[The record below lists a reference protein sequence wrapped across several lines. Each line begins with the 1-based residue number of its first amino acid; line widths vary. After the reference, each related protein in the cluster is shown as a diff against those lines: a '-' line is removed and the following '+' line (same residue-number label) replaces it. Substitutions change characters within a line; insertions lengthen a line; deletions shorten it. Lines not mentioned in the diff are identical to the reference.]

1 MPEFLRTTIGQFN
14 STDGH
19 WQPRAANVR
28 AVEPA
33 AELPGAQRGS
43 LYMLV
48 EVRGAGGGHPALYRQ
63 MLNAAQTAFYE
74 MGDTVESALRQA
86 VRNVH
91 MVLRR
96 ANEGLPE
103 AGWSGGISLA
113 VRYADQLVIAQA
125 GPALAMVSHPKTVD
139 QFPAELGDWGQP
151 LGSDLRPEV
160 QIFDAT
166 VEAGSMLLLAQSDWP
181 DHVTPEA
188 LAVAAATPDVALASQ
203 YLSQLAGNADL
214 SALLISFARDIP
226 ELHEEPQK
234 PLIAAAPGRP
244 SAETSTT
251 GTKPAGKG
259 LLGGAG
265 RLLGRSRSE
274 EQPIEPTEARV
285 APFERVASPAP
296 APAAAAESQARS
308 AVGSASQSYFPPE
321 AEPLPAAR
329 TPWPEQEWVR
339 EPVAQ
344 EAATQPAAVQPT
356 ALQPRQARSRW
367 WLLLAFVVIPLLI
380 GGIVL
385 AMLFGRNRAVEAQFV
400 EKLDGAS
407 SVIAQVETMT
417 DDAAALQR
425 LGQAQDFL
433 DQARTLRPDD
443 ARLEPVET
451 RYEENLARLQS
462 VTFLYGGVPLWNFE
476 KENRSWQRVLVS
488 GDALFVLDRGQMEV
502 YRFTLSALGDTV
514 SITEKPVVRKGDQV
528 DDLITGD
535 LVDIAWV
542 EAEGANQR
550 SKLLAVDN
558 AGGLIGYDVTWGQ
571 EGLALAGREKWVQP
585 KLAAG
590 YGGNLYVADLGAG
603 QIWRHRSADSGYG
616 DSEPYFGTTTVNL
629 AGLRD
634 MAIDGNIWLLFD
646 DGRLLKFFNGEQRP
660 FIWRGLPDPIS
671 APAAVAVSQES
682 DRVYVADAG
691 NARII
696 EATKDGEFLRQF
708 RVREGDILRNLRSFF
723 LDEASSVLYVLTE
736 SELQKIDIPAEE
748 AEQGS

>member
-1 MPEFLRTTIGQFN
+1 MPDFLRTNIGQFN

-48 EVRGAGGGHPALYRQ
+48 EVHGAGGGHPALYRQ

-125 GPALAMVSHPKTVD
+125 GPALALVSHPRTVD
-139 QFPAELGDWGQP
+139 QFPAELGDWGPP

-226 ELHEEPQK
+226 ELREEPQK
-234 PLIAAAPGRP
+234 PLIAAAPERP
-244 SAETSTT
+244 SAEAAPA
-251 GTKPAGKG
+251 GAKPAGKG

-274 EQPIEPTEARV
+274 EQPIEPIEARP
-285 APFERVASPAP
+285 APVERVTGPASAS
-296 APAAAAESQARS
+296 AAAAESQARPE
-308 AVGSASQSYFPPE
+308 VGPASRSYFQPEVEPP
-321 AEPLPAAR
+321 PAAR
-329 TPWPEQEWVR
+329 TPWPEQEWTQ
-339 EPVAQ
+339 EPVA
-344 EAATQPAAVQPT
+344 EET
-356 ALQPRQARSRW
+356 ALPPRQARSRW
-367 WLLLAFVVIPLLI
+367 WLLLAFVAIPLLI

-400 EKLDGAS
+400 EKLDGAT

-433 DQARTLRPDD
+433 DQARMLLPDD
-443 ARLEPVET
+443 ARLASVET

-462 VTFLYGGVPLWNFE
+462 VIFLYGGVPLWNFD
-476 KENRSWQRVLVS
+476 KENRSWQRVLIS

-514 SITEKPVVRKGDQV
+514 SITEKPVIRKGDQV
-528 DDLITGD
+528 GDLIIGD

-571 EGLALAGREKWVQP
+571 ENLALAGREKWVQP

-590 YGGNLYVADLGAG
+590 YGGNLYVADVGAG

-629 AGLRD
+629 VGLRD

-723 LDEASSVLYVLTE
+723 LDEASSVLYILTD
-736 SELQKIDIPAEE
+736 SGLLKIDIPAEE
-748 AEQGS
+748 VVQGS